1 MERPALRLALL
12 PRPRRPPGAAAM
24 FPTSRGPTRR
34 SRHGRTDPP
43 ASEAR
48 SRRASTSNHD
58 LPRRYCRGLTEEEN
72 EDADAAPAAGGVLHE
87 EDLAT
92 AREALAGSAGARRA
106 FAEEMQC
113 VPRFLAVLNARVGRP
128 MSDDELEDLA
138 QETLVELWR
147 RLPTYAGRASLSTWA
162 FRFCQNVLS
171 TRLRA
176 TRRRPRGVDLEEVIE
191 GTAAP
196 VSSLDF
202 EPLHA
207 ALDRVGEREAA
218 IVRAKHFDEMTFEQ
232 ISARLGVPASTAK
245 ALYQRGLG
253 RLRDLLQPLRREA
266 GL

>member
-1 MERPALRLALL
+1 LT
-12 PRPRRPPGAAAM
+12 PGAE
-24 FPTSRGPTRR
+24 
-34 SRHGRTDPP
+34 H
-43 ASEAR
+43 
-48 SRRASTSNHD
+48 
-58 LPRRYCRGLTEEEN
+58 
-72 EDADAAPAAGGVLHE
+72 EDADGSPGAGDVLHE
-87 EDLAT
+87 EDLRL

-106 FAEEMQC
+106 FAERMQC
-113 VPRFLAVLNARVGRP
+113 VPKFLAVLNARVGRP
-128 MSDDELEDLA
+128 LSDDELEDLA
-138 QETLVELWR
+138 QESLVEIWR
-147 RLPTYAGRASLSTWA
+147 RLPTYAGRASLATWA

-176 TRRRPRGVDLEEVIE
+176 SRRRPRGVDLEDLIE

-245 ALYQRGLG
+245 ALYRRGLG
-253 RLRDLLQPLRREA
+253 RLRDLLQPLRKEA